1 MTIISGRAVAA
12 GVPMELYLKAAAV
25 STMEGDE
32 GFYWALVGPEADAAE
47 DEYRPAMIDAQ
58 IAG

>member
-1 MTIISGRAVAA
+1 
-12 GVPMELYLKAAAV
+12 MELYLKAAAV